1 VTGLRR
7 RLAALG
13 VLVGALLVGGTVAAA
28 PALAHAVVTSTDP
41 ADGSRLKEMPAS
53 VSITF
58 SEKVGLDL
66 GYLRVVDTRGK
77 RVEDGTATHPD
88 GRNDTATVKLQ
99 SGLKDGG
106 YIASYRV
113 VSADSH
119 PITGAFAF
127 TVGDGPLVD
136 ASGAVSDSSGADG
149 TVNTLFTITR
159 WASFLGLILL
169 GGLIFVTVCW
179 PAGRSNERAR
189 RILWTGW
196 GLSFASTL
204 LGILLQ
210 GTYAAGTTI
219 TSIFSGDLLS
229 ATLASSYGRMLSV
242 RLVALGCLAV
252 LLVRLLR
259 AHSPLPEQVRTRDED
274 VAAIVGLVVC
284 ATFAASG
291 HAVTGIQPTLAVFS
305 EIAHLGAMSAWIG
318 GLVLL
323 TACLL
328 PAHKASE
335 LAGVM
340 PRFSRLAFGSVVIL
354 AATGTYQAWRE
365 VGTIPAL
372 WGTEYGKLLS
382 LKILA
387 FAVLIGLGNLGR
399 LAVRRRYL
407 MPVAHALAWTGPGGG
422 SGSVGDP
429 DESPGVGTSGRGLAA
444 AGSEEPAEGGRG
456 RTVALLADV
465 DKERPG
471 DPGVVRRLRASVA
484 IELTITALVL
494 VLTAVLV
501 AQAPARSTYVK
512 PYTATLQMP
521 RGSTVKLTLTPAKVG
536 ANSVR
541 LETFAANGKPSDP
554 EQVTLEI
561 ELPAEGIGPLP
572 ITVGKA
578 GPGVYTSSAVA
589 LPRPGTWRFT
599 VRQRVSEFDASVAGT
614 DITVK

>member
-1 VTGLRR
+1 VSSGRIRR
-7 RLAALG
+7 RFAALAVLLG
-13 VLVGALLVGGTVAAA
+13 VFLVGGTVAAA
-28 PALAHAVVTSTDP
+28 PALAHATVTATDP

-53 VSITF
+53 VSVTF

-66 GYLRVVDTRGK
+66 GYVRVVDTRGK
-77 RVEDGTATHPD
+77 RVEQGSATHPD
-88 GRNDTATVKLQ
+88 GRNDTATVRLR
-99 SGLKDGG
+99 SGLEDGG
-106 YIASYRV
+106 YIVSYRV

-127 TVGDGPLVD
+127 TVGDGPLVS

-149 TVNTLFTITR
+149 TVSTLFTITR

-179 PAGRSNERAR
+179 PAGRRDPRAHK
-189 RILWTGW
+189 ILWTGW
-196 GLSFASTL
+196 GLLFASTV
-204 LGILLQ
+204 LGLLLQ
-210 GTYAAGTTI
+210 GTYAAGTSI
-219 TSIFSGDLLS
+219 TSMFSGDLLS

-259 AHSPLPEQVRTRDED
+259 LHNPMPDQVRTRDED
-274 VAAIVGLVVC
+274 VAAIIGLVVC
-284 ATFAASG
+284 ATFAAAG
-291 HAVTGIQPTLAVFS
+291 HAAAGIQPTLAVFS

-328 PAHKASE
+328 PSHRAGE

-340 PRFSRLAFGSVVIL
+340 PRFSRLAFGSVIVL
-354 AATGTYQAWRE
+354 GATGTYQAWRE

-382 LKILA
+382 LKI
-387 FAVLIGLGNLGR
+387 IGFLLLVALGNLGR
-399 LAVRRRYL
+399 VAVRRRYL
-407 MPVAHALAWTGPGGG
+407 MPVAYALATTGTGG
-422 SGSVGDP
+422 SSGTVGDP
-429 DESPGVGTSGRGLAA
+429 DRPPG
-444 AGSEEPAEGGRG
+444 AGSRGREADSRSGEPASRG
-456 RTVALLADV
+456 RPVALLADV
-465 DKERPG
+465 ERERPG
-471 DPGVVRRLRASVA
+471 DNRIVRRLRTSVGL
-484 IELTITALVL
+484 ELTITTVVL

-501 AQAPARSTYVK
+501 AQAPARTTFVR
-512 PYTATLQMP
+512 PYATTMQFP

-561 ELPAEGIGPLP
+561 ALPAEGIGPLP

-614 DITVK
+614 DVTVK